1 MAHGQKIE
9 IGEGRS
15 RSIYI
20 EPTVSD
26 TAILLAFYN
35 PVPFKRILRN
45 MLYIIQC
52 LKEKNIPYFVIEC
65 VFNGA
70 QPEIPDA
77 TMVVHSNS
85 YMFYKEQLL
94 NKLETVVPE
103 QYTKIVCLDGDIM
116 FDSPD
121 WVNQVSVS
129 LNDND
134 IIQPFSQACWLTPD
148 NTKIRSKKPSYAV
161 GIVGNRLK
169 SPRSVHL
176 FHPGFAWAF
185 KREVFRKMGG
195 FFDRA
200 VVGNGDML
208 FVFNFFRDSVPETWI
223 NEVLRSRFILDK
235 WPEYHDR
242 IKEIKP
248 KIGYLSNKALHLFHG
263 VRQNRQY
270 TTRYKSVSHMLTG
283 TWDDQITVNAD
294 GLFEFKNQELSKGV
308 LEYFKRRNE
317 DIPLEEAEHISSQ
330 VAPVRHITRRSVR
343 TLKHPKP
350 PVVERA
356 MRKFRITLKN

>member
-1 MAHGQKIE
+1 MPHGHRQE

-15 RSIYI
+15 KSIYI
-20 EPTVSD
+20 EPTVTD
-26 TAILLAFYN
+26 TAVLLAFYN

-65 VFNGA
+65 VFKHA
-70 QPEIPDA
+70 EPQIPHA
-77 TMVVHSNS
+77 TLVVRSNS

-94 NKLETVVPE
+94 NKLEKVVPE
-103 QYTKIVCLDGDIM
+103 KYTKLVCMDGDIM
-116 FDSPD
+116 FDTPD
-121 WVNQVSVS
+121 WVDQVSVS
-129 LNDND
+129 LDKHD
-134 IIQPFSQACWLTPD
+134 IIQPFAQACWLTPD

-161 GIVGNRLK
+161 GIVEDRLK
-169 SPRSVHL
+169 SPRSIHL

-185 KREVFRKMGG
+185 KRDVFHKIGG

-208 FVFNFFRDSVPETWI
+208 FVFNFFKDAVPDFWIRD
-223 NEVLRSRFILDK
+223 VLQTKFILDT
-235 WPEYHDR
+235 WPAYHAK
-242 IKEIKP
+242 IKEVNP
-248 KIGYLSNKALHLFHG
+248 KIGFLTNKALHLFHG

-283 TWDDQITVNAD
+283 TWDEQIIVNAD
-294 GLFEFKNQELSKGV
+294 GLFEFKNPELSNGV

-317 DIPLEEAEHISSQ
+317 DIPLEEAEKIAAQ
-330 VAPVRHITRRSVR
+330 PLPTRRVRRRSVGH
-343 TLKHPKP
+343 KHPIIFH
-350 PVVERA
+350 RGT
-356 MRKFRITLKN
+356 RKFRVSI